1 MDSTLYNGE
10 GGSQFIFPAKI
21 RTYVENCYHCMGVS
35 RILADIVGDLKSFL
49 LAKETFES
57 FLENMG
63 TRNPCGAFLLNLVE
77 STTCQVLWTGTEH
90 SH

>member
-1 MDSTLYNGE
+1 
-10 GGSQFIFPAKI
+10 
-21 RTYVENCYHCMGVS
+21 MGVS

-63 TRNPCGAFLLNLVE
+63 TRNPCGAFLIDLVE
-77 STTCQVLWTGTEH
+77 SATIPRK
-90 SH
+90 